1 MKCTETKTTATS
13 ANSNYV
19 SPKIAPIYVASV
31 EKHTGQRGAVYRS
44 IETKSLD
51 SIQIP
56 ISLETNHP
64 MDRLILKM
72 NQLACYIRLRASG
85 RSL

>member
-1 MKCTETKTTATS
+1 MKTTVTS

-31 EKHTGQRGAVYRS
+31 EPHTGQKGAVYRS
-44 IETKSLD
+44 TSTNSLD

-56 ISLETNHP
+56 ISLELNHP
-64 MDRLILKM
+64 IDRVILKM
-72 NQLACYIRLRASG
+72 NQLACYIRMRAAG
-85 RSL
+85 KTL